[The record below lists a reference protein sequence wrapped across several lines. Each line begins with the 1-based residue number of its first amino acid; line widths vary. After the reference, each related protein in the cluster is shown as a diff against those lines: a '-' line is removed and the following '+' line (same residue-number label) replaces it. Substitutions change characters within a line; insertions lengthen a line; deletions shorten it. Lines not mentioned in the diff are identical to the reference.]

1 VLNPS
6 RDRNEN
12 QAHQAL
18 LPLIKQEA
26 DRHGVLS
33 FARFMELALYTPDLG
48 FYQRSETVIGCSGDF
63 FTSVSVGRLFGELL
77 ACQFAAWFGKIPLK
91 KPVIVECGAHDGQ
104 LANDILNGLDS
115 KWPKV
120 FNAVEYSIVEPSET
134 RRNWQQTTLKNHLNK
149 IRWFHSWTELSS
161 FCDSSGHPLTGV
173 VFSNELLDAM
183 PVHRLQWNRYSRE
196 WRELGVTCRGDGL
209 EFKQMPLSDE
219 VLRYGDTMNEL
230 LPGDDETLLW
240 PRIPKPLLD
249 ALPDGFITE
258 ICPNALDWWRNA
270 ADTLDTGWLVA
281 ADYGLLAEE
290 FFMPQRANGTL
301 RAYRDHKFAENV
313 LADPGEQDL
322 TASVN
327 FSAVE
332 RAGELAGLQTE
343 GLESQSKVLTKIM
356 AELWPQETAPL
367 AREQIRQFQTLTHPD
382 HLGRAF
388 KVLVQSRNIT
398 GEH

>member
-33 FARFMELALYTPDLG
+33 FARFMELALYTPGLG
-48 FYQRSETVIGCSGDF
+48 FYQRSGTVIGRSGDF
-63 FTSVSVGRLFGELL
+63 FTSVSVGRLFGDLI
-77 ACQFAAWFGKIPLK
+77 ACQFASWFGKIPLK

-104 LANDILNGLDS
+104 LANDILNGLES
-115 KWPKV
+115 KWPRV
-120 FNAVEYSIVEPSET
+120 LNAVEYWIVEPSET
-134 RRNWQQTTLKNHLNK
+134 RRNWQQTTLKIHLDK

-161 FCDSSGHPLTGV
+161 FCDSAGHPLTGI

-183 PVHRLQWNRYSRE
+183 PVHRLQWDRSSRE
-196 WRELGVTCRGDGL
+196 WQELGVTCGGDGL
-209 EFKQMPLSDE
+209 GFELMPLSSE
-219 VLRYGDTMNEL
+219 VRHCSATEKDIWPDANE
-230 LPGDDETLLW
+230 PLLW
-240 PRIPKPLLD
+240 PRIPEPLLD

-258 ICPNALDWWRNA
+258 ICPDALDWWRSA
-270 ADTLDTGWLVA
+270 AKTLETGWLIT
-281 ADYGLLAEE
+281 ADYGLVAEE

-301 RAYRDHKFAENV
+301 RAYRDHKLAEDL
-313 LADPGEQDL
+313 LADPGKQDI

-332 RAGELAGLQTE
+332 RAGELAGLKTE
-343 GLESQSKVLTKIM
+343 LLESQSKFLTTIM
-356 AELWPQETAPL
+356 AELWPQETAPFT
-367 AREQIRQFQTLTHPD
+367 REQIRQFQTLTHPD

-388 KVLVQSRNIT
+388 KVLVQSCNVTEER
-398 GEH
+398 